1 MRIKASPLVLA
12 VALGLLNP
20 GALDT
25 GDVPAQRGR
34 AKQERGSEGA
44 DSEST
49 AAGNEPELGSR
60 RG

>member
-25 GDVPAQRGR
+25 GDAPAQRGR
-34 AKQERGSEGA
+34 AKQERRSEESDPERVVSVDA
-44 DSEST
+44 DGEH
-49 AAGNEPELGSR
+49 PEG
-60 RG
+60 

>member
-25 GDVPAQRGR
+25 GDIPSQRGR

-44 DSEST
+44 EREHGPCDDEANTGS
-49 AAGNEPELGSR
+49 AGE
-60 RG
+60 